1 MSSRWLDSAL
11 PPLGARPRSSQ
22 RLIAVPYRHAG
33 LIALCALAGAIA
45 ASAPSLLH
53 ARTLSASGHAAQ
65 PWPDTAATMG
75 LRLDLEPGFDIAGD
89 AAAPATDGLELADA
103 QPGQPSAL
111 QLDDARRLDEI
122 ELALR
127 EAPPAAG
134 LVAAQ
139 SLARPAT
146 ADGDRWRLGGS
157 GIGIG
162 GGLLLGLLAAAIRE
176 LRGQRMRSSREAEWA
191 LGAPVLAAIPT
202 LSTRARAAL
211 LAPPRRA

>member
-1 MSSRWLDSAL
+1 MSSRWIDSAL
-11 PPLGARPRSSQ
+11 PPLGTRPRTSQ

-45 ASAPSLLH
+45 ASAPSLPR
-53 ARTLSASGHAAQ
+53 ARTLPARGQAAQ

-75 LRLDLEPGFDIAGD
+75 LRLDLEPGFDMAGD
-89 AAAPATDGLELADA
+89 DVAPATDGLELAEA
-103 QPGQPSAL
+103 RPGQPSAL
-111 QLDDARRLDEI
+111 QLDDARTLDEI
-122 ELALR
+122 ELSLR
-127 EAPPAAG
+127 EGPPAAG

-139 SLARPAT
+139 SLARPAA
-146 ADGDRWRLGGS
+146 ADVGRWRLGGT
-157 GIGIG
+157 GIG
-162 GGLLLGLLAAAIRE
+162 GGLLLGLLAAALGE

-202 LSTRARAAL
+202 LSARARAAL

>member
-11 PPLGARPRSSQ
+11 PPLGARPRASQ

-45 ASAPSLLH
+45 ASAPSLLR
-53 ARTLSASGHAAQ
+53 ARTLPARGHAAQ
-65 PWPDTAATMG
+65 PWPDAAATMG
-75 LRLDLEPGFDIAGD
+75 LRLDLESGFDIAGD
-89 AAAPATDGLELADA
+89 NAAPATDGLELADA

-111 QLDDARRLDEI
+111 QLDDARTLDEI

-127 EAPPAAG
+127 GAPPAAG

-146 ADGDRWRLGGS
+146 ADGGRWRLGGS
-157 GIGIG
+157 GIG
-162 GGLLLGLLAAAIRE
+162 GGLLLGLLAAAMRE

-202 LSTRARAAL
+202 LSARARAAL

>member
-11 PPLGARPRSSQ
+11 PPLGTRPRTSQ

-45 ASAPSLLH
+45 ASAPSLLR
-53 ARTLSASGHAAQ
+53 ARTPPPHGQAARSR
-65 PWPDTAATMG
+65 PDMAATTG
-75 LRLDLEPGFDIAGD
+75 LRLDLEPGFEIAGD
-89 AAAPATDGLELADA
+89 DAAPAADGLELADA
-103 QPGQPSAL
+103 RPGRPSAL
-111 QLDDARRLDEI
+111 QLDDARTLDEI

-139 SLARPAT
+139 SLAGPAV
-146 ADGDRWRLGGS
+146 ADGSRWRLGGS
-157 GIGIG
+157 GIG
-162 GGLLLGLLAAAIRE
+162 GGLLLGLLAAAMRE

-202 LSTRARAAL
+202 LSARARAAL
-211 LAPPRRA
+211 LAPPGRA